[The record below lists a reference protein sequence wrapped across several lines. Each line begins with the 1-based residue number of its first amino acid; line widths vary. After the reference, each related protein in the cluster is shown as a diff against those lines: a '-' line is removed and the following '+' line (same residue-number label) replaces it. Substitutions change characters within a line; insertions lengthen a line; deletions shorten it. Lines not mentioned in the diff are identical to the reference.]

1 MPSVCERY
9 ALGRRPAAPGRGRGR
24 SSPPKKAGKKKPQP
38 AWNGYLTDSA
48 RYKLPLKEQERRKN
62 NYNFCGPV
70 QPKLSPKKQWHR
82 KKRVDAT
89 PERRPQPRASSAATE
104 VDVFDL
110 LAEGDAVVDDEACLL
125 YTSPSPRD

>member
-1 MPSVCERY
+1 MPSVFERY
-9 ALGRRPAAPGRGRGR
+9 ALGRRPAPGRGRGR
-24 SSPPKKAGKKKPQP
+24 SSPPKKSGKKKPQP

-48 RYKLPLKEQERRKN
+48 RYKLPLKEQERRRN

-70 QPKLSPKKQWHR
+70 QPKLSPKKTWHR

-110 LAEGDAVVDDEACLL
+110 LAEGDAVVDDLSL
-125 YTSPSPRD
+125 IHI